1 MSCHETRL
9 DEAVRDIAR
18 LEHIVEQ
25 LLSFHG
31 KKICGRCCGS
41 GRGYMYGYLTT
52 CENKNC
58 DEGLVNDA
66 RSA

>member
-18 LEHIVEQ
+18 LEHIVERLAS
-25 LLSFHG
+25 LLG
-31 KKICGRCCGS
+31 KKICGTCSGS
-41 GRGYMYGYLTT
+41 GRGYRYGYLTD
-52 CENKNC
+52 CENRGC
-58 DEGLVNDA
+58 EEGLVNDA